1 MERLP
6 ITRRDLGILVGVLS
20 MISPIGVA
28 MSQTLNVPNGVKPL
42 TVSFSS
48 GDGYVVGHLYL
59 PVGYDATRRYPAVA
73 IGGSFNSVKEQMGG
87 IYGAE
92 LARRGVMALAID
104 YRNYGQSSGIMRQYE
119 DADSKADDLLAA
131 LTFLKRRA
139 DVSGTGVLGIC
150 SSAGSVLYAASKD
163 HSVGAVATVAG
174 TFFKPSV
181 TSLLY
186 GADDGVAKKKEAGR
200 KARERFEK
208 TGELEFIPA
217 HHYTDQTAANVGPM
231 DYYMDSNRGGVPEWR
246 NAVAVMS
253 WANVLDFNS
262 VEKAASVK
270 SPTLIVHSDGSAFP
284 DQARKVYDQLAGPKN
299 LYWATG
305 NHFDFYDQAPQ
316 VTDAADRVA
325 EHFKATMK

>member
-1 MERLP
+1 ML
-6 ITRRDLGILVGVLS
+6 
-20 MISPIGVA
+20 SPIGVA
-28 MSQTLNVPNGVKPL
+28 MSQTLNAPNGAKPL

-48 GDGYVVGHLYL
+48 GDGYVVGQLYL
-59 PVGYDATRRYPAVA
+59 PEGYDYTKRYPAVA

-92 LARRGVMALAID
+92 MARRGIMALAID

-131 LTFLKRRA
+131 LAYLKKRT
-139 DVSGTGVLGIC
+139 DVSGTGLLGIC

-163 HSVGAVATVAG
+163 PSVGAVATVAG
-174 TFFKPSV
+174 SFFEPSI
-181 TSLLY
+181 TSMIY

-217 HHYTDQTAANVGPM
+217 YHYTDQAAANVGPM
-231 DYYMDSNRGGVPEWR
+231 DYYMDPSRGGVPEWR
-246 NAVAVMS
+246 NAMAVMS

-262 VEKAASVK
+262 VEKASSVK

-284 DQARKVYDQLAGPKN
+284 DQARKVYDQLAGPKD

-316 VTDAADRVA
+316 VTDAADHVA
-325 EHFKATMK
+325 EHFMATLK

>member
-1 MERLP
+1 MACLAV
-6 ITRRDLGILVGVLS
+6 TRRDLGILVGVLAVL
-20 MISPIGVA
+20 SPIGVA
-28 MSQTLNVPNGVKPL
+28 MSQTLNAPNRAKPL
-42 TVSFSS
+42 TVSFPS

-59 PVGYDATRRYPAVA
+59 PAGYDDNKRYPAVA

-92 LARRGVMALAID
+92 MAQRGVIALAID

-131 LTFLKRRA
+131 LNFLRKRA
-139 DVSGTGVLGIC
+139 DVSGTGLLGIC

-163 HSVGAVATVAG
+163 QRVGAVATVAG
-174 TFFKPSV
+174 SFFEPSI
-181 TSLLY
+181 TSMIY

-217 HHYTDQTAANVGPM
+217 YHYTDQTAANVGPM
-231 DYYMDSNRGGVPEWR
+231 VYYMDSNRGGVPEWR
-246 NAVAVMS
+246 NAMAVMS

-270 SPTLIVHSDGSAFP
+270 SPTLIIHSDGSAFP

-325 EHFKATMK
+325 EHFKATLK